1 MLGIGSQVFI
11 LPYLDSIA
19 EFTILFLAVTFIAA
33 WFATCSPRISYFG
46 VQIVVAFYLIN
57 LQEFKIQTSLAVARD
72 RVVGILLGLF
82 MMWLVFDQIWG
93 APAVIEM
100 KKTFSSALRLLA
112 QFAREPLSKDVRTA
126 IDKSFALRE
135 TINATVNQGRA
146 LADGILLEFGPSRVQ
161 DLALR
166 DRIRAWQ
173 AELRTIFIN
182 RTVLWKYRMQLP
194 GFELPESLASAQSEF
209 DEQVANTLESMADR
223 FEAKATGSGHSR
235 LEDAFEHLANAVR
248 RQTAAA
254 DSQQGSQMR
263 LDTLLKLSRN
273 TEQLLTSLNREI

>member
-1 MLGIGSQVFI
+1 
-11 LPYLDSIA
+11 
-19 EFTILFLAVTFIAA
+19 
-33 WFATCSPRISYFG
+33 
-46 VQIVVAFYLIN
+46 
-57 LQEFKIQTSLAVARD
+57 VARD

-93 APAVIEM
+93 APAVVDM

-112 QFAREPLSKDVRTA
+112 QFAKEPLSKDVRTA

-135 TINATVNQGRA
+135 TINTTVNQGRA

-161 DLALR
+161 DLAFR

-194 GFELPESLASAQSEF
+194 GFELPVTLVSAQSEF
-209 DEQVANTLESMADR
+209 DEQVANTLEGIADR
-223 FEAKATGSGHSR
+223 FEAKASGSGQAR
-235 LEDAFEHLANAVR
+235 LEDAFEHLENAVR
-248 RQTAAA
+248 TQTAA
-254 DSQQGSQMR
+254 DSQQGTQMQ

-273 TEQLLTSLNREI
+273 TEQLLTSLNRDI